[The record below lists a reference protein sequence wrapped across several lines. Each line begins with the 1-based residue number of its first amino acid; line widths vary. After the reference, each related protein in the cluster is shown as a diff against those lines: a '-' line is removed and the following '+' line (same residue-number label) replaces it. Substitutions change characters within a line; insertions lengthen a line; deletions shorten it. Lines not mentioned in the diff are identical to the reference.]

1 MNEAQKVFETLM
13 RANGYS
19 EAELKHKGQGYANSN
34 IQTRWKYFYL
44 GWGMRTMK

>member
-13 RANGYS
+13 RANGYT
-19 EAELKHKGQGYANSN
+19 EDELKRKDQGYANSS

-44 GWGMRTMK
+44 GWEMRTMK